1 MADEYRLATLL
12 TSEELRPEEP
22 ATSTSSGVTSSR
34 LLLKHPPRAPRR
46 ARRQGCS
53 RAVPRRDTSGFK
65 AQMFDA
71 DKQTR
76 DLSNRDQGGNANS
89 SIAAERWLLCQK
101 LAREQE
107 KLPLPHP
114 ARFNR
119 MTSAR

>member
-1 MADEYRLATLL
+1 
-12 TSEELRPEEP
+12 
-22 ATSTSSGVTSSR
+22 
-34 LLLKHPPRAPRR
+34 
-46 ARRQGCS
+46 
-53 RAVPRRDTSGFK
+53 
-65 AQMFDA
+65 MFDA

-76 DLSNRDQGGNANS
+76 DLRESRPRWERDS

-119 MTSAR
+119 MTSAQ

>member
-1 MADEYRLATLL
+1 
-12 TSEELRPEEP
+12 
-22 ATSTSSGVTSSR
+22 
-34 LLLKHPPRAPRR
+34 
-46 ARRQGCS
+46 
-53 RAVPRRDTSGFK
+53 
-65 AQMFDA
+65 MFDA

-76 DLSNRDQGGNANS
+76 DLSNRDQGGNATPPS
-89 SIAAERWLLCQK
+89 LPSGGCFGQK